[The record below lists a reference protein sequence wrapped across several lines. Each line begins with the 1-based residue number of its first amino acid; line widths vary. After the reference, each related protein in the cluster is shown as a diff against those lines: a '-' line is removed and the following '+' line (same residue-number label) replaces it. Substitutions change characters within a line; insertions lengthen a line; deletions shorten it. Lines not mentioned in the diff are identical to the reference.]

1 MKSLL
6 LNPEQAAAKLDRLA
20 YEIYENNIAESEI
33 IFIGIADRGLDIAK
47 ILKKKLEKI
56 SNIQIKLITA
66 HIDKESPV
74 NSSLSESFS
83 VEGKNLLIIDDVAN
97 SGKTI
102 LFVLKNFLA
111 EIPSKIQI
119 AVLIDRKHK
128 RFPVSSDYIG
138 MQISTTLQDNI
149 IVEVEK
155 GIIKQAFIE

>member
-6 LNPEQAAAKLDRLA
+6 LNAEQAAYKLDRLA
-20 YEIYENNIAESEI
+20 YEIYENNINEPEI
-33 IFIGIADRGLDIAK
+33 VFVGIADRGVDIAK
-47 ILKKKLEKI
+47 VLKKKVEKI
-56 SNIQIKLITA
+56 SNIKIKLVIA

-74 NSSLSESFS
+74 NSHLSESFS
-83 VEGKNLLIIDDVAN
+83 IKGRNILIVDDVAN

-102 LFVLKNFLA
+102 LFVLKNFLT

-155 GIIKQAFIE
+155 GMIKQAYIE